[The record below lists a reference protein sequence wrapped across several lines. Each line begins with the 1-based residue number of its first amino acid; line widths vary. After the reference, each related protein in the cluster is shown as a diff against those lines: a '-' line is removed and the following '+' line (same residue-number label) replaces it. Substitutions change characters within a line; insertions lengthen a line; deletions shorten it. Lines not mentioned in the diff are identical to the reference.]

1 MACFGKALANGFAVS
16 ALTGRKSVMNLMT
29 RAFYGPT
36 FKGEVYSLAAAYAA
50 LSIYRTEPVADHVW
64 RFGRRMQA
72 GIVALCQSMGVDA
85 HLSGTPF
92 RMVLNFD
99 EPNRRRRQLIRTLYI
114 QELLRGGMITYT
126 GVMLP
131 SYAHTED
138 ELSETLSIIEKALGK
153 LSMANAS
160 SELSLHRAIEMPLIG
175 QVDPS

>member
-1 MACFGKALANGFAVS
+1 
-16 ALTGRKSVMNLMT
+16 
-29 RAFYGPT
+29 
-36 FKGEVYSLAAAYAA
+36 
-50 LSIYRTEPVADHVW
+50 
-64 RFGRRMQA
+64 
-72 GIVALCQSMGVDA
+72 MGVDA

-153 LSMANAS
+153 LSIANAS
-160 SELSLHRAIEMPLIG
+160 GELSLHRAIEMPLIG
-175 QVDPS
+175 QADPS